1 MTDAFHGLARRLPAV
16 AALLAATGAAQAAD
30 FNALKLL
37 DQKEFRAFSEDVA
50 SAISYKGM
58 IPAEGLGITGFDLGV
73 RAGATEVSNRE
84 VLRKAASGASV
95 PKAVPLVG
103 VHAVK
108 GLPFDIDI
116 GATVM
121 TLPGTNIRA
130 TGGEVRWAFVGGNT
144 LLPALAV
151 RLSTVGLS
159 GVDELKM
166 RSTGIDLSISKGF
179 LFATP
184 YAGIGRVNVTSKAPG
199 TGLQD
204 ESFGQS
210 KVFAGVNIAFV
221 PMALALEV
229 DKTGEATSY
238 GVKLAIRW

>member
-1 MTDAFHGLARRLPAV
+1 MTTLRLA
-16 AALLAATGAAQAAD
+16 AALSLAAAGTAQAAD
-30 FNALKLL
+30 FNALRLL
-37 DQKEFRAFSEDVA
+37 NQTEFRAFSEDVA

-73 RAGATEVSNRE
+73 RATATEVSNRD
-84 VLRKAASGASV
+84 VLIKAANGASV
-95 PKAVPLVG
+95 PKAVPTVG
-103 VHAVK
+103 LHAVK
-108 GLPFDIDI
+108 GLPFDIDV
-116 GATVM
+116 GLTLM

-130 TGGEVRWAFVGGNT
+130 TGGEVRWAFVSGNT

-166 RSTGIDLSISKGF
+166 RSTGVDLSISKGF

-184 YAGIGRVNVTSKAPG
+184 YAGVGRVNVSSKAPG
-199 TGLQD
+199 TTLKD

-210 KVFAGVNIAFV
+210 KVFAGVNIALV
-221 PMALALEV
+221 PLALGLEV
-229 DKTGEATSY
+229 DKTGDATSY
-238 GVKLAIRW
+238 GIKLAIRW

>member
-1 MTDAFHGLARRLPAV
+1 MTAPHRIV
-16 AALLAATGAAQAAD
+16 AALALAAAGAANAAD

-37 DQKEFRAFSEDVA
+37 NQTEFRAFSEDVA

-73 RAGATEVSNRE
+73 RATATEVSNRD
-84 VLRKAASGASV
+84 VLIKAANGASV
-95 PKAVPLVG
+95 PKAVPTVG
-103 VHAVK
+103 LHAVK
-108 GLPFDIDI
+108 GLPFDIDV
-116 GATVM
+116 GLTLM
-121 TLPGTNIRA
+121 TLPGTNVRA

-159 GVDELKM
+159 GVDDLKM
-166 RSTGIDLSISKGF
+166 RSTGVDLSISKGF

-184 YAGIGRVNVTSKAPG
+184 YAGVGRVQVSSKAPG
-199 TGLQD
+199 AGLKD
-204 ESFGQS
+204 ESFGQN

-221 PMALALEV
+221 PLALGLEV
-229 DKTGEATSY
+229 DKTGDATSY

>member
-1 MTDAFHGLARRLPAV
+1 MKAPRRV
-16 AALLAATGAAQAAD
+16 LAAAVLAAGAVQAAD
-30 FNALKLL
+30 FNALRLL
-37 DQKEFRAFSEDVA
+37 NQSEFRAFSEDVA

-73 RAGATEVSNRE
+73 RAGATEVSNRD
-84 VLRKAASGASV
+84 VLRKAAGGASV

-108 GLPFDIDI
+108 GLPFDIDV
-116 GATVM
+116 GLTLM
-121 TLPGTNIRA
+121 TLPNTNIRA
-130 TGGEVRWAFVGGNT
+130 TGGEVRWAFISGNT
-144 LLPALAV
+144 LLPAVAV
-151 RLSTVGLS
+151 RLSHVGLT

-166 RSTGIDLSISKGF
+166 RSTGVDLSISKGF

-199 TGLQD
+199 TTLEN
-204 ESFGQS
+204 ESFGQN

>member
-1 MTDAFHGLARRLPAV
+1 MRTLRPAV
-16 AALLAATGAAQAAD
+16 AAALLATGAAHAAD
-30 FNALKLL
+30 FNAIGVLT
-37 DQKEFRAFSEDVA
+37 QPEFRAFSEDVA
-50 SAISYKGM
+50 SALSYKGM
-58 IPAEGLGITGFDLGV
+58 IPSEGLGITGFDLGV
-73 RAGATEVSNRE
+73 RATATEVSNRDI
-84 VLRKAASGASV
+84 LRKAAAGASV

-103 VHAVK
+103 LHAVK

-116 GATVM
+116 GATLM
-121 TLPGTNIRA
+121 TLPGTNLRA
-130 TGGEVRWAFVGGNT
+130 TGGELRWAFVGGNT

-151 RLSTVGLS
+151 RISGVALS

-184 YAGIGRVNVTSKAPG
+184 YAGIGRVNVKSKAPG
-199 TGLQD
+199 TSLKD
-204 ESFGQS
+204 ESFGQD
-210 KVFAGVNIAFV
+210 KVFAGVNMAFV
-221 PMALALEV
+221 PMALAVEV

>member
-1 MTDAFHGLARRLPAV
+1 MTPLRLAT
-16 AALLAATGAAQAAD
+16 ALSLAAAGTAQAAD

-37 DQKEFRAFSEDVA
+37 NQTEFRAFSEDVA

-73 RAGATEVSNRE
+73 RATATEVSNRD
-84 VLRKAASGASV
+84 VLVKAASGASV
-95 PKAVPLVG
+95 PKSVPTVG
-103 VHAVK
+103 LHAVK
-108 GLPFDIDI
+108 GLPFDIDV
-116 GATVM
+116 GLTLM

-130 TGGEVRWAFVGGNT
+130 TGGEVRWAFVSGNT

-166 RSTGIDLSISKGF
+166 RSTGVDLSISKGF

-184 YAGIGRVNVTSKAPG
+184 YAGVGRVNVSSKAPG
-199 TGLQD
+199 AGLKD

-221 PMALALEV
+221 PLALGLEV
-229 DKTGEATSY
+229 DKTGDATSY
-238 GVKLAIRW
+238 GIKLAIRW